1 MSSSPILIN
10 VMLAALEGD
19 ACPLLCPLCGSTQ
32 VQPLRALCH
41 PVGPDGG
48 VVFVDANGL
57 HIDRSFQ
64 GERDAVVV
72 VRLGCV
78 RGHAFSYVLRADRG
92 RTLIERHVHAGLT
105 CEPGLGQLLAAV
117 EGGAR
122 K

>member
-1 MSSSPILIN
+1 MTSPPILIN
-10 VMLAALEGD
+10 VVIAALEGD
-19 ACPLLCPLCGSTQ
+19 GCALLCPLCGSTQ
-32 VQPLRALCH
+32 VRPVRVLCH
-41 PVGPDGG
+41 PAGPAGG
-48 VVFVDANGL
+48 IVFVDADGI
-57 HIDRSFQ
+57 HIDRSFH
-64 GERDAVVV
+64 GERGAVVV

-92 RTLIERHVHAGLT
+92 RTLIERHVHAGVT